1 MCCEPRWP
9 RVLGIPGGDTL
20 LSMAKKPEQ
29 ITKAPAKQ
37 SSKPGSGSFD
47 PSWRVVVYHGESAFL
62 RAERTTQLREALE
75 AHHGGLDV
83 FSFDGQACAAAD
95 VLDECRSF
103 GLMSAH
109 KLVVLDNPAD
119 LVKDDNRALFERY
132 CESPCEGTTL
142 VLKGQTWRTG
152 KLDAMIERHGV
163 IVECQK
169 PEGPKA
175 AAWAIAR
182 ADKRYN
188 ATVTPDAARRL
199 ATLLDRDLGRMDV
212 ELAKLAAA
220 GSGPDGRGMITPEL
234 VSQFVEDERA
244 EDFWAIQ
251 GEFLTPDPEAV
262 LKNLRYLLD
271 VAREPTV
278 RVQWA
283 LNDLARKVHAAA
295 RIRAQGGNMRAS
307 ARAIG
312 IWGAGAEQIF
322 GFAERA
328 SAEAAASL
336 FMACARADRASKR
349 GSDPELQLQMLA
361 IRFARFAAGPAD
373 E

>member
-1 MCCEPRWP
+1 MPGES
-9 RVLGIPGGDTL
+9 LGLGECGGDTL
-20 LSMAKKPEQ
+20 LPMAKKPEQ
-29 ITKAPAKQ
+29 GAKAA
-37 SSKPGSGSFD
+37 SSVFD
-47 PSWRVVVYHGESAFL
+47 PAWRVVVYHGESAFL
-62 RAERTTQLREALE
+62 RAERTTHLREALE
-75 AHHGGLDV
+75 AHHGAIDV
-83 FSFDGQACAAAD
+83 FVFDGQACSAAE

-103 GLMSAH
+103 GLMAPH
-109 KLVVLDNPAD
+109 KLVVLDNASD

-132 CESPCEGTTL
+132 CAAPSDGATL
-142 VLKGQTWRTG
+142 VMKGQTWRAG
-152 KLDAMIERHGV
+152 NLDKLIAACGV
-163 IVECQK
+163 LVECER
-169 PEGPKA
+169 PDAPKA

-220 GSGPDGRGMITPEL
+220 GSGPDGRAMITPEL
-234 VSQFVEDERA
+234 VSQFVGDERA

-251 GEFLTPDPEAV
+251 AEFLTPDPEAV

-312 IWGAGAEQIF
+312 IWGAGADQIF
-322 GFAERA
+322 GVAERA
-328 SAEAAASL
+328 SAESAASL

-349 GSDPELQLQMLA
+349 GSDPEMQLQMLA
-361 IRFARFAAGPAD
+361 IRFARFAASPAD